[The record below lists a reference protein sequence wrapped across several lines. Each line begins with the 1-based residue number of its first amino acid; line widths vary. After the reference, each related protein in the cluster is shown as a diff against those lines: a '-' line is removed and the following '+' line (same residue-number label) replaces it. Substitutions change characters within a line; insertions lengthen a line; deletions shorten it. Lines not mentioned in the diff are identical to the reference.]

1 MKHCNDEMLSA
12 YANDELSPEQRKY
25 VEEHIQECVDCR
37 KKLDNFN
44 EIQNQLISIEE
55 VPAPADAVEKIM
67 AGITETRK
75 PDVFRQWRIPAFVAV
90 PLVLVLALLMT
101 LQPWNSMSD
110 TQSVMAKAQAAI
122 ENLQSYRISAETVEE
137 DEDGMTSVNYLYME
151 YSAPDRYHV
160 LQTDN
165 DSDLENIFIGDQQ
178 YYRNYTSTGIGS
190 RVTTGVFASMLD
202 KDYAVKVMGILKD
215 VKKLSE
221 ETINGTRCLH
231 YSGVW
236 DEEKALV
243 GSWELQEK
251 SGHAVSDEAKERM
264 LEEARQRAL
273 ENDGPVFDLWIGKDD
288 YLLREMKREFSSDNY
303 GFTMDIMFFDFNQ
316 PVEIEAPLDSNGELL
331 PGWTSPAPLVPNIS
345 TDIQSE
351 IDNTDPSHRKI
362 DFNIILTN
370 VGKETLTRA
379 DVIIRTDPFTNT
391 NEMIAYS
398 WHSEQ
403 TTDGPYTLEPLESL
417 KYGITFMYDAT
428 TVRPEDADETIRRT
442 FIEISY
448 LNQAG
453 EQKTETFHLSTPD
466 DLGTLSGEL
475 PQYLVPLDLTPSG
488 EYRIG
493 VPGAHYVG
501 ARTTGTINDKEYLFA
516 PVNTR
521 GSNPPAPAGLLILDI
536 TNKLKPERVSFTS
549 VSGDLQYF
557 RDCCTLYETTLY
569 LSTSD
574 YLWIL
579 DVSDPANPQEL
590 AQIPGMADNRIIIPG
605 NYAIANDG
613 NHDIVALDIS
623 NPAHPEKLASLPLA
637 APSGMN
643 LHLHNGYL
651 YTEVKDVLYTIDI
664 SDPSSLEII
673 NEYPF
678 SSHVA
683 EIDFSG
689 DYAYVG
695 LDTVSSPGI
704 AGSSELLV
712 LDISDPAGPEPVGSL
727 EYKNQWIQ
735 GPIYISGDLL
745 YTFIKRTDGFDRTT
759 NLIVI
764 DISEP
769 VSPKRS
775 ELGVLPDFHDFF
787 EYSYSSGILSYYF
800 IDDYLYWFIS
810 NSPNQPVIEIFDLS
824 GDLTGE

>member
-1 MKHCNDEMLSA
+1 
-12 YANDELSPEQRKY
+12 
-25 VEEHIQECVDCR
+25 
-37 KKLDNFN
+37 
-44 EIQNQLISIEE
+44 
-55 VPAPADAVEKIM
+55 
-67 AGITETRK
+67 
-75 PDVFRQWRIPAFVAV
+75 
-90 PLVLVLALLMT
+90 
-101 LQPWNSMSD
+101 
-110 TQSVMAKAQAAI
+110 
-122 ENLQSYRISAETVEE
+122 
-137 DEDGMTSVNYLYME
+137 
-151 YSAPDRYHV
+151 
-160 LQTDN
+160 
-165 DSDLENIFIGDQQ
+165 
-178 YYRNYTSTGIGS
+178 
-190 RVTTGVFASMLD
+190 
-202 KDYAVKVMGILKD
+202 
-215 VKKLSE
+215 
-221 ETINGTRCLH
+221 
-231 YSGVW
+231 
-236 DEEKALV
+236 
-243 GSWELQEK
+243 
-251 SGHAVSDEAKERM
+251 
-264 LEEARQRAL
+264 
-273 ENDGPVFDLWIGKDD
+273 
-288 YLLREMKREFSSDNY
+288 
-303 GFTMDIMFFDFNQ
+303 
-316 PVEIEAPLDSNGELL
+316 
-331 PGWTSPAPLVPNIS
+331 
-345 TDIQSE
+345 
-351 IDNTDPSHRKI
+351 
-362 DFNIILTN
+362 
-370 VGKETLTRA
+370 LTRA

-428 TVRPEDADETIRRT
+428 TVRPEDVDETIRST
-442 FIEISY
+442 YIEISY

-453 EQKTETFHLSTPD
+453 KQKTETFHLSTPEA
-466 DLGTLSGEL
+466 LGTLSDEL
-475 PQYLVPLDLTPSG
+475 PPYLVPLDLTPSG

-501 ARTTGTINDKEYLFA
+501 ARTTGTINGKEYLFA
-516 PVNTR
+516 PVNTQ

-712 LDISDPAGPEPVGSL
+712 LDISDPAGPEPVGSI
-727 EYKNQWIQ
+727 ECKNQWIQ